1 MTDIHQIT
9 IGEIKKYTDMKKAF
23 KSIFWPIMAPLVLS
37 LASCA
42 EKMEQ
47 PGQEEPVIESTVKT
61 CQMVFQGGVV
71 GFDNEVK
78 GAATKG
84 TSSNWKDGDKIYI
97 IFYNRTTK
105 VPGEASYSTSGG
117 WNVSYDGD
125 LANGTNL
132 KCEVRHFVNATF
144 QSSSLVSLN
153 ENTEIYETTNGTYEY
168 NGTTL
173 TVAAS
178 MTPKTGRI
186 RFNGT
191 ASSKIYLTGI
201 SVYTTYTPASNTFSS
216 SNAMLT
222 AIVSSTGA
230 TPYIYGGFA
239 DSDRKLGLVGSDFA
253 FTRTCTPD
261 VLKVGDS
268 GYMAIPSESSHNN
281 WRSGLYVKAK
291 GIEFK
296 MIPVSGLSSGFFMIG
311 ETEVT
316 TALYDSVNGT
326 SSTVQTPIDNISYSS
341 IQTWIEKLNNATMLS
356 FALPTSSQWLYAA
369 KGGSQTQNY
378 TYAGSNTPGDVAWYA
393 ANSTAKQNVKTK
405 APNELGIYDM
415 SGNVAEFTT
424 TMYDGTYPQFYGGC
438 YRSKVEYVKK
448 SSYSPTCYRAN
459 GAYTEWYYTY
469 DDASSC
475 PYSNSTC
482 KASGIDF
489 RLILICE

>member
-1 MTDIHQIT
+1 
-9 IGEIKKYTDMKKAF
+9 MKKAF
-23 KSIFWPIMAPLVLS
+23 KSIFWPIMAPLALS

-47 PGQEEPVIESTVKT
+47 PGPEESVIESTVKT
-61 CQMVFQGGVV
+61 CQMVLQGGVL

-97 IFYNRTTK
+97 IFYNGTTK

-186 RFNGT
+186 RFHGK
-191 ASSKIYLTGI
+191 ASAKIYLTGI
-201 SVYTTYTPASNTFSS
+201 SIYTTYSPALNTFST
-216 SNAMLT
+216 SNAMLNAT
-222 AIVSSTGA
+222 VSSDGT
-230 TPYIYGGFA
+230 TPYIYGAFS
-239 DSDRKLGLVGSDFA
+239 DSERKLGLVGSNFA
-253 FTRTCTPD
+253 FTRACTSD

-268 GYMAIPSESSHNN
+268 GYMAIPSETSHNN
-281 WRSGLYVKAK
+281 WKSGLYVKVS
-291 GIEFK
+291 GVEFK
-296 MIPVSGLSSGFFMIG
+296 MIPVSGYSGGFFMIG

-316 TALYDSVNGT
+316 KALYTAVVNGSATT
-326 SSTVQTPIDNISYSS
+326 SSPQYPAGGIGYSS
-341 IQTWIEKLNNATMLS
+341 FTSFITKLNYATNLS
-356 FALPTSSQWLYAA
+356 FSIPTSDQWLYAA
-369 KGGSQTQNY
+369 KGGSKSQGY
-378 TYAGSNTPGDVAWYA
+378 TYCGSNTPGDVAWYQG
-393 ANSTAKQNVKTK
+393 NSGGNSHPVKQL

-415 SGNVAEFTT
+415 SGNLEELTST
-424 TMYDGTYPQFYGGC
+424 KGD
-438 YRSKVEYVKK
+438 
-448 SSYSPTCYRAN
+448 SYSFS
-459 GAYTEWYYTY
+459 YYIMGGDY
-469 DDASSC
+469 DDTEAYITKASKYCYNVSYDC
-475 PYSNSTC
+475 TDYSSVGLRVILTC
-482 KASGIDF
+482 K
-489 RLILICE
+489 

>member
-23 KSIFWPIMAPLVLS
+23 KSIFWPIMAPLALS

-47 PGQEEPVIESTVKT
+47 PGQEESVIESTVKT
-61 CQMVFQGGVV
+61 CQMVLQGGVL

-78 GAATKG
+78 GAASKG

-97 IFYNRTTK
+97 IFYNGTTK

-186 RFNGT
+186 RFNGK
-191 ASSKIYLTGI
+191 ASAKIYLTGI
-201 SVYTTYTPASNTFSS
+201 SVYTTYSPALNTFST
-216 SNAMLT
+216 SNAMLNAT
-222 AIVSSTGA
+222 VSSDGT
-230 TPYIYGGFA
+230 TPYIYGAYA
-239 DSDRKLGLVGSDFA
+239 DTERKLVLVGPDFA
-253 FTRTCTPD
+253 FTRTCTSD

-268 GYMAIPSESSHNN
+268 GYMAIPSETSHNN
-281 WRSGLYVKAK
+281 WRFGLFVKV
-291 GIEFK
+291 GTVEFK
-296 MIPVSGLSSGFFMIG
+296 MIPVAGLSSGFFLIG

-316 TALYDSVNGT
+316 NALYTVVVSGSATT
-326 SSTVQTPIDNISYSS
+326 SSSQYPATSHYYTEFSS
-341 IQTWIEKLNNATMLS
+341 FITKLNYATGLQFS
-356 FALPTSSQWLYAA
+356 IPTDAQWLYAA
-369 KGGSQTQNY
+369 KGGNKSQGY
-378 TYAGSNTPGDVAWYA
+378 TYSGSDIPGDVAWYEGNA
-393 ANSTAKQNVKTK
+393 GGNAHPVKQL

-415 SGNVAEFTT
+415 SGNVEEWTT
-424 TMYDGTYPQFYGGC
+424 T
-438 YRSKVEYVKK
+438 K
-448 SSYSPTCYRAN
+448 
-459 GAYTEWYYTY
+459 
-469 DDASSC
+469 ASSSWD
-475 PYSNSTC
+475 YSYYRCGGNYDNASLRITSTSKTYTNTDYDSEVRASYIGLRVILTC
-482 KASGIDF
+482 K
-489 RLILICE
+489 

>member
-1 MTDIHQIT
+1 
-9 IGEIKKYTDMKKAF
+9 MKKAF
-23 KSIFWPIMAPLVLS
+23 KSIFWPIMAPLALS

-61 CQMVFQGGVV
+61 CPMVFQGGVV

-97 IFYNRTTK
+97 IFCNGTTK

-186 RFNGT
+186 RFHGK
-191 ASSKIYLTGI
+191 ASAKIYLTGI
-201 SVYTTYTPASNTFSS
+201 SIYTTYSPALNTFST
-216 SNAMLT
+216 SNAMLNAT
-222 AIVSSTGA
+222 VSSDGT
-230 TPYIYGGFA
+230 TPYIYGAFS
-239 DSDRKLGLVGSDFA
+239 DSERKLGLVGSNFA
-253 FTRTCTPD
+253 FTRACTSD

-268 GYMAIPSESSHNN
+268 GYMAIPSETSHNN
-281 WRSGLYVKAK
+281 WKSGLYVKVS
-291 GIEFK
+291 GVEFK
-296 MIPVSGLSSGFFMIG
+296 MIPVSGYSGGFFMIG

-316 TALYDSVNGT
+316 KALYTAVVNGSATT
-326 SSTVQTPIDNISYSS
+326 SSPQYPAGGIGYSRFTS
-341 IQTWIEKLNNATMLS
+341 FITKLNYATNLS
-356 FALPTSSQWLYAA
+356 FSIPTSDQWLYAA
-369 KGGSQTQNY
+369 KGGSKSQGY
-378 TYAGSNTPGDVAWYA
+378 TYCGSNTPGDVAWYQG
-393 ANSTAKQNVKTK
+393 NSGGNSHPVKQL

-415 SGNVAEFTT
+415 SGNLEELTST
-424 TMYDGTYPQFYGGC
+424 KGD
-438 YRSKVEYVKK
+438 
-448 SSYSPTCYRAN
+448 SYSFS
-459 GAYTEWYYTY
+459 YYIMGGDY
-469 DDASSC
+469 DDTEAYITKASKYCHNVSYDC
-475 PYSNSTC
+475 TDYSSVGLRVILTC
-482 KASGIDF
+482 K
-489 RLILICE
+489 

>member
-1 MTDIHQIT
+1 MDIHQIT

-23 KSIFWPIMAPLVLS
+23 KSIFWPIMAAFALS

-47 PGQEEPVIESTVKT
+47 LSQDEPVIESTVKT
-61 CQMVFQGGVV
+61 CPMVLQGGVV

-97 IFYNRTTK
+97 IFYNGTTK

-125 LANGTNL
+125 LANGANL

-153 ENTEIYETTNGTYEY
+153 ENTEIYETTSGTYEY

-186 RFNGT
+186 RFTGT

-201 SVYTTYTPASNTFSS
+201 SVYTTYTPASNAFSS
-216 SNAMLT
+216 SNAMIST
-222 AIVSSTGA
+222 TVASTGS
-230 TPYIYGGFA
+230 TPYIYGFFT
-239 DSDRKLGLVGSDFA
+239 DSERKLGLIGSDFA
-253 FTRTCTPD
+253 FTRSCSSD
-261 VLKVGDS
+261 MLKAGDS
-268 GYMAIPSESSHNN
+268 GYMAIPSEMSHNN
-281 WRSGLYVKAK
+281 WRIGLFVKV
-291 GIEFK
+291 GTVEFK
-296 MIPVSGLSSGFFMIG
+296 MIPVAGLASGLFLIG

-316 TALYDSVNGT
+316 NALYKAVTSD
-326 SSTVQTPIDNISYSS
+326 SSTTSNELPKVYISYSAWES
-341 IQTWIEKLNNATMLS
+341 FIIKINYATNLT
-356 FALPTSSQWLYAA
+356 FAIPSADQWKYAA
-369 KGGSQTQNY
+369 KGGKKSQGY
-378 TYAGSNTPGDVAWYA
+378 TYSGSNTPGDVAWYA
-393 ANSTAKQNVKTK
+393 GNSSGTLHNVKQL

-415 SGNVAEFTT
+415 SGNAAEGVTT
-424 TMYDGTYPQFYGGC
+424 TATSGYHLFYGGH
-438 YRSKVEYVKK
+438 YNSSKEGIVINE
-448 SSYSPTCYRAN
+448 TTDIR
-459 GAYTEWYYTY
+459 Y
-469 DDASSC
+469 D
-475 PYSNSTC
+475 N
-482 KASGIDF
+482 KLLGL
-489 RLILICE
+489 RLILTCK

>member
-1 MTDIHQIT
+1 
-9 IGEIKKYTDMKKAF
+9 MKKVF
-23 KSIFWPIMAPLVLS
+23 KSIFWPIMAPLALS

-61 CQMVFQGGVV
+61 CPMVFQGGVL

-97 IFYNRTTK
+97 IFYNGTTK

-125 LANGTNL
+125 LASGTNL

-144 QSSSLVSLN
+144 QSSSVVSLN
-153 ENTEIYETTNGTYEY
+153 QNTEIYETTDGTYEY

-186 RFNGT
+186 RFNGK
-191 ASSKIYLTGI
+191 ASAKIYLTGI
-201 SVYTTYTPASNTFSS
+201 SVYTTYSPALNIFST
-216 SNAMLT
+216 SNAMLNAT
-222 AIVSSTGA
+222 VSSDGT
-230 TPYIYGGFA
+230 TPYIYGAFA
-239 DSDRKLGLVGSDFA
+239 DTERKLGLVGPDFA
-253 FTRTCTPD
+253 FTRTCTSD

-268 GYMAIPSESSHNN
+268 GYMAIPSETSHNN

-296 MIPVSGLSSGFFMIG
+296 MIPVSGYSGGFFMIG

-316 TALYDSVNGT
+316 CALYYAVASIGTTTNAQNPIASV
-326 SSTVQTPIDNISYSS
+326 SYSNFS
-341 IQTWIEKLNNATMLS
+341 SFISQLNYATSLS
-356 FALPTSSQWLYAA
+356 VRRLSRR
-369 KGGSQTQNY
+369 GS
-378 TYAGSNTPGDVAWYA
+378 
-393 ANSTAKQNVKTK
+393 
-405 APNELGIYDM
+405 
-415 SGNVAEFTT
+415 
-424 TMYDGTYPQFYGGC
+424 
-438 YRSKVEYVKK
+438 R
-448 SSYSPTCYRAN
+448 
-459 GAYTEWYYTY
+459 
-469 DDASSC
+469 
-475 PYSNSTC
+475 
-482 KASGIDF
+482 F
-489 RLILICE
+489 RG